1 MLDKRNTSYVRRKFF
16 QTAPVA
22 GAAAVLLLFDNGGWA
37 DSGRLTHKG
46 DEVKNDRAAR
56 LLATIPVPV
65 SADNSPAGGLYSFDI
80 SWIDQATEIYYLADR
95 SNKRVDIFDANTGT
109 FLTQLMPRHPS
120 RGFRG
125 PVSRPPTPAQTASL
139 SPGIVC
145 L

>member
-1 MLDKRNTSYVRRKFF
+1 MLRAFGKSHASFCKYFGLVTF
-16 QTAPVA
+16 AVA
-22 GAAAVLLLFDNGGWA
+22 GLLVVGNAVAAE
-37 DSGRLTHKG
+37 K
-46 DEVKNDRAAR
+46 VKNDRAAR